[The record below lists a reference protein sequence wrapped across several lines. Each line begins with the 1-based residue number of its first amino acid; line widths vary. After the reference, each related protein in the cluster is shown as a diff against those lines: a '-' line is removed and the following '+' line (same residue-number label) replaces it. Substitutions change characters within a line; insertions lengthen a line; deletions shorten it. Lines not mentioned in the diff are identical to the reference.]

1 MSDAHESAQ
10 ERLDALLKEGK
21 ITAEEYRNLRQALHS
36 ESSSAGQPAQPEGK
50 ASLLERGAASAG
62 ISTRDLIVLLICY
75 GFQILGVV
83 GIIISNP
90 ILIALCG
97 FASIVSYLLRP
108 NKQNKFVNRLGL
120 IAAICGGVLIVFTIL
135 ASA

>member
-1 MSDAHESAQ
+1 MSEANESAQ
-10 ERLDALLKEGK
+10 ERLDALLREGK
-21 ITAEEYRNLRQALHS
+21 ITAEEYRGLRQALD
-36 ESSSAGQPAQPEGK
+36 ELPGEAGRPERTEGA